1 MLDAP
6 PDRSRSLEF
15 IRLPGLTRYADAL
28 QVQLDRR
35 CAVEEKR
42 AGNAVFVLEHAPVIT
57 LGRKANPANMLLAEA
72 EFAARGIDVHATDRG
87 GDVTYH
93 GPGQMVA
100 YPILDLMAWQPS
112 IRGYLRTL
120 EGVIIRLLACYG
132 LKGEREEGFTGVW
145 VGGAKVAAI
154 GVGIHNWT
162 TFHGLALNV
171 CPNMAH
177 FGYIIPCGLQKPVTS
192 LAQLLPDCPPMA
204 TVMGDF
210 ERVFTEVF
218 REMDPES
225 L

>member
-1 MLDAP
+1 VEKD
-6 PDRSRSLEF
+6 RSLEF
-15 IRLPGLTRYADAL
+15 IRLPGLTRYADGL
-28 QVQLDRR
+28 RTQMERR
-35 CAVEEKR
+35 EAVEEKR
-42 AGNAVFVLEHAPVIT
+42 AGNTVFVLEHAPVIT
-57 LGRKANPANMLLAEA
+57 LGRKANRSNLLLAES

-100 YPILDLMAWQPS
+100 YPILDLTAWRPS

-120 EGVIIRLLACYG
+120 EEVIIRLLTGYG
-132 LKGEREEGFTGVW
+132 LQGERQEGFTGVW

-171 CPNMAH
+171 CPDMAH

-192 LAQLLPDCPPMA
+192 LVHLLPECPSME

-210 ERVFTEVF
+210 ERAF
-218 REMDPES
+218 RAVLGKWILPD
-225 L
+225 